1 MREIQFRAWDKE
13 KMKVRKGSK
22 GMYKQNGYVLAK
34 APYHPHANKR
44 GYVPLHRLLMENQ
57 LGRYLIPRREL
68 VHHIDGDRAN
78 NNIKNLKLTTPK
90 EHFMEEHYEARNSN
104 GRFVAREPVFE
115 EIKYRLFDRDK
126 NITQT
131 YTLQELIAK
140 TYRRAKFEFRGRYT
154 GLKDKNGVEV
164 YEGDIVS
171 FEDSD
176 GGYEYPDLVV
186 NTGIVEYGELGF
198 YFTNRVAVEM
208 DDFYIKDGRCDEVEV
223 IGNIHDNPELMV

>member
-1 MREIQFRAWDKE
+1 MNREIKFRAWDKE

-57 LGRYLIPRREL
+57 LRRYLMPRREL

-78 NNIKNLKLTTPK
+78 NDIKNLKLTTPK

-126 NITQT
+126 NINQIC
-131 YTLQELIAK
+131 TLQELIAK

-154 GLKDKNGVEV
+154 GLKDKNGTEI
-164 YEGDIVS
+164 YEGDIVL
-171 FEDSD
+171 DK
-176 GGYEYPDLVV
+176 L
-186 NTGIVEYGELGF
+186 NNEYGEVVFDEGCFLVLWQEGQNTV
-198 YFTNRVAVEM
+198 YQATRE
-208 DDFYIKDGRCDEVEV
+208 FYIEVV
-223 IGNIHDNPELMV
+223 GNVYENKNLLKNEWL

>member
-1 MREIQFRAWDKE
+1 MREIKFRAWDKE

-126 NITQT
+126 NITQI

-154 GLKDKNGVEV
+154 GLKDKNGKEI

-176 GGYEYPDLVV
+176 GGYEYQDLVI
-186 NTGIVEYGELGF
+186 NTGIVEYGELRF

-208 DDFYIKDGRCDEVEV
+208 DNFYIKDGRCDDIEV
-223 IGNIHDNPELMV
+223 IGNIYENPELMV